1 MHRDKLIQS
10 AIRLFREKGYAA
22 SGLSEILKLS
32 GAPKGSLY
40 YYFPGGK
47 EELAAAALEGAGTVV
62 AKTLRTLAA
71 DADTPAAFV
80 SAYCKLL
87 AGWME
92 ASNFR
97 AGCPITTTILETV
110 PQNPRLATLARQVFA
125 SWQGIIASVYV
136 DGGMD
141 EESAHQQAGFV
152 IAAIEGALIQ
162 SRVEASALPIERV
175 CRRLT
180 GPGNTCYR

>member
-47 EELAAAALEGAGTVV
+47 EELAAAALESAGRVV
-62 AKTLRTLAA
+62 ADTLRTLAA
-71 DADTPAAFV
+71 NAKTPADFV
-80 SAYCKLL
+80 AGYCTLL

-92 ASNFR
+92 ASNFK

-110 PQNPRLATLARQVFA
+110 PQNARLARFARQVFS
-125 SWQGIIASVYV
+125 SWQAIIAAVYS
-136 DGGMD
+136 DAGMD
-141 EESAHQQAGFV
+141 EKSAHERAGFV

-162 SRVEASALPIERV
+162 SRVEASASPIHRV
-175 CRRLT
+175 CK
-180 GPGNTCYR
+180 CMAD